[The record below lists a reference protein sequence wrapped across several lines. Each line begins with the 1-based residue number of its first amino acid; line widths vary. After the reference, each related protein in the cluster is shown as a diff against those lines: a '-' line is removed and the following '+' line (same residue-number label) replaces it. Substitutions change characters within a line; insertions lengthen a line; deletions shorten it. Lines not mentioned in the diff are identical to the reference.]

1 MHQNSKFY
9 YSTIYLSCLTNRV
22 CDSSSSLI
30 RNLSSYLH
38 SALIRATGRP
48 RPQIDPAYE
57 TADIWLQQWWNSGL
71 NEDDKINLCIP
82 SDRSSRGLSCFTN
95 SYQQAL
101 NFPLMWLRLTLTAR
115 FHVHRA
121 GYRWAELW
129 GDNLKFSATW
139 VSRWCWANIRVAC
152 FCRGQ
157 SPIKTNS
164 RVTQG
169 PLSRIRLGLSY
180 NNTT

>member
-1 MHQNSKFY
+1 MHQDSKFWQT
-9 YSTIYLSCLTNRV
+9 STIYLSCLTTRV

-82 SDRSSRGLSCFTN
+82 SDRSSRGPLLLHDLLST
-95 SYQQAL
+95 ST
-101 NFPLMWLRLTLTAR
+101 PLMWLRLTLTAR
-115 FHVHRA
+115 FHMHRA
-121 GYRWAELW
+121 GYWWAELW

-139 VSRWCWANIRVAC
+139 VSRWCWANSRVAS

-157 SPIKTNS
+157 SPFKTNS